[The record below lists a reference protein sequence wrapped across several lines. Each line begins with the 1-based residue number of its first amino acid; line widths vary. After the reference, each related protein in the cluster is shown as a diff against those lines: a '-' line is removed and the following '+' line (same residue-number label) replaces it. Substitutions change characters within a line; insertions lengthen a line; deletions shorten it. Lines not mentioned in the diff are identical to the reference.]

1 MYAGKHGYAE
11 SMKFLTDNLSS
22 NLNEEDKLHNTILM
36 LTVAQDKFHLANKL
50 IKSGAE
56 VNYVNSK
63 GYTALHYCVMRKQK
77 EASSFLLQKGANQ
90 HIVSTA
96 QLNKENKLIPGKDCC
111 DIAKENGLAGKIEK
125 FYDCNHLKKVQGKP
139 NQSFPVV
146 QTTSPFE

>member
-77 EASSFLLQKGANQ
+77 EASSFLLQKGAN
-90 HIVSTA
+90 
-96 QLNKENKLIPGKDCC
+96 
-111 DIAKENGLAGKIEK
+111 
-125 FYDCNHLKKVQGKP
+125 
-139 NQSFPVV
+139 
-146 QTTSPFE
+146 